1 MSSPKPLFSAAP
13 EGTVALIFNQ
23 LFSPL
28 GFAVL
33 YSTLVSVF
41 TKTES
46 PASLDRLAFS
56 LTASRRK
63 VRTCEPLYATKHLP
77 LIIEAIP

>member
-1 MSSPKPLFSAAP
+1 MTSARKPLFSAAP
-13 EGTVALIFNQ
+13 EGTVALFLIQIF
-23 LFSPL
+23 STL

-46 PASLDRLAFS
+46 PASLDRLAFT
-56 LTASRRK
+56 LAASRRK
-63 VRTCEPLYATKHLP
+63 VSHLRTALRD
-77 LIIEAIP
+77 EASPVDH